1 MHYRHL
7 KKLCRGTNKLTRSEK
22 YDILWKLFLFPETDI
37 LLSLCEL
44 DITLYMSNG
53 KNDWEHEFHIC
64 GNRNNPLIYI
74 DAYIP
79 DGCFWIHI
87 GFGLI
92 ELCETIIKNGIHVD
106 FRNISYG
113 ELMRLYRYCLYNDL
127 KNDKN
132 IRRVNYLKFL
142 VCKRSVSFDIIDTY
156 TTEAII
162 EYNKLKYLKYGN
174 DFNKKI
180 CCTSKRKKSLG
191 IHV

>member
-22 YDILWKLFLFPETDI
+22 YDILGNLFLFPDTEI

-53 KNDWEHEFHIC
+53 KNGWEHEFHIC

-79 DGCFWIHI
+79 DGCFWIHV
-87 GFGLI
+87 GFGLT

-113 ELMRLYRYCLYNDL
+113 ELMWQYRCCLYNDL

-132 IRRVNYLKFL
+132 IRYVSDSKFHL
-142 VCKRSVSFDIIDTY
+142 GRSPVRFDITDTY
-156 TTEAII
+156 TTEAIL
-162 EYNKLKYLKYGN
+162 EYNKLKYLRYGN
-174 DFNKKI
+174 NFNKKV
-180 CCTSKRKKSLG
+180 CCSSKRKKSLG
-191 IHV
+191 VYV